1 MFIMKKILGMVEKI
15 FDAIQHRWESPPAHK
30 VWGTALVV
38 FFVVSYIITELWHW
52 HLLPESLGHYIPH
65 SRLAIVELAFT
76 LTLIVEVISLVFSLA
91 HSVASSVGK
100 QFEVL
105 SLIFLRDVFKEFSH
119 LHEPFQWE
127 EISTLMPT
135 MLVVAISALL
145 IFFIL
150 GYYYKSQQH
159 RPLTTDENEQRS
171 FIQMKKLVALILLLS
186 FSFYFARDLWRISQ
200 QIEILVSPF
209 ESFYTL
215 LLFSDVFIVLLSL
228 RYGSRYHIA
237 FRNSGFAV
245 ATVLIRLSLIAPLMI
260 GAALGVATTLFALGV
275 TLAYNNYV
283 PVNYPDTL
291 RREVDY
297 L

>member
-1 MFIMKKILGMVEKI
+1 
-15 FDAIQHRWESPPAHK
+15 
-30 VWGTALVV
+30 
-38 FFVVSYIITELWHW
+38 
-52 HLLPESLGHYIPH
+52 
-65 SRLAIVELAFT
+65 LAIIELAFT
-76 LTLIVEVISLVFSLA
+76 LILVVEVVSLVFSLA

-119 LHEPFQWE
+119 LHEPFHWE
-127 EISTLMPT
+127 EISHLMPT
-135 MLVVAISALL
+135 MLTTAISSLL

-150 GYYYKSQQH
+150 GFYYKYQQH
-159 RPLTTDENEQRS
+159 RPFTTDEDEKQS
-171 FIQMKKLVALILLLS
+171 FIQMKKLLALVLL
-186 FSFYFARDLWRISQ
+186 FSFGFFIVRDLWWVSQ
-200 QIEILVSPF
+200 QVEIFVSPF

-245 ATVLIRLSLIAPLMI
+245 ATVLIRLSLIAPLII
-260 GAALGVATTLFALGV
+260 GAPLGVITTLFALGV

-283 PVNYPDTL
+283 PVNYPDIS
-291 RREVDY
+291 RKEVDY